1 MFCLVV
7 LLGRRHS
14 TYRRTDQSSDGEA
27 DAVAQRGKGMF
38 GWASLTRQLVENRGA
53 SAALEYSI
61 IFAIVA
67 ADLALLLT

>member
-1 MFCLVV
+1 
-7 LLGRRHS
+7 
-14 TYRRTDQSSDGEA
+14 
-27 DAVAQRGKGMF
+27 MF
-38 GWASLTRQLVENRGA
+38 GWASVTRRLVENRGA